1 MSPGPC
7 LSDSVDH
14 KEGLIVIKTIL
25 KTRDPGDKIENEV
38 TSSETFNSETFLSPA
53 SCKVA
58 SFTLVLDLMQN
69 AM

>member
-14 KEGLIVIKTIL
+14 KEGLIVIKTIF

-38 TSSETFNSETFLSPA
+38 TNSET
-53 SCKVA
+53 
-58 SFTLVLDLMQN
+58 
-69 AM
+69 